1 MYLLILC
8 VLISW
13 PVIIIF
19 LCCFVAITCRWQGG
33 CAQGLVNGMPVTVI
47 MGLKVPDLCIIK
59 PLIIHE
65 LYGFIRW
72 HFISTYAR

>member
-19 LCCFVAITCRWQGG
+19 LCCFVAVTCRWQGAV
-33 CAQGLVNGMPVTVI
+33 AQCTANSVPVTVT
-47 MGLKVPDLCIIK
+47 M
-59 PLIIHE
+59 
-65 LYGFIRW
+65 
-72 HFISTYAR
+72 

>member
-19 LCCFVAITCRWQGG
+19 LCCFVALPADGRGAV
-33 CAQGLVNGMPVTVI
+33 AQCIANGVPVTVT
-47 MGLKVPDLCIIK
+47 M
-59 PLIIHE
+59 
-65 LYGFIRW
+65 
-72 HFISTYAR
+72 